1 MRIFKYLHP
10 DRIDVLESTRI
21 CFSSPQNL
29 NDPFELR
36 PPLRLYES
44 DELAWEAAAGLLPQ
58 ILEDTYAKFSED
70 AKLLVSREQLA
81 AAVQVQMLSRESGFA
96 SLIKKLMPEIA
107 SRFNSATEQR
117 IGILCLTESP
127 DDLLMW
133 AHYGCSHE
141 GFVLE
146 FDPEASFFHQR
157 RSEKDEFRS
166 LRPVIYSPT
175 RPTLTFAD
183 AKDVSP
189 LLTKSD
195 HWSYEQEWRMMVDLN
210 DASVVLDAGEKKFH
224 LFDFPA
230 SAIKSVIFGSRM
242 SQTKKHRILELIA
255 NRPQLGH
262 ITCFQAAVDDIL
274 FKLNI
279 IPFVSS

>member
-1 MRIFKYLHP
+1 MFKYLHP

-21 CFSSPQNL
+21 CFSSPLNL
-29 NDPFELR
+29 NDPFELK

-44 DELAWEAAAGLLPQ
+44 DELAWEAASGLLPQ
-58 ILEDTYAKFSED
+58 ILEDTYAQFPEAVKSM
-70 AKLLVSREQLA
+70 VSREQLA
-81 AAVQVQMLSRESGFA
+81 AAVQVQMLSNEFGFTD
-96 SLIKKLMPEIA
+96 LIKKLMPEIS

-157 RSEKDEFRS
+157 RSEEDEFRS

-183 AKDVSP
+183 AKDISP

-195 HWSYEQEWRMMVDLN
+195 HWSYEREWRMMVDLN
-210 DASVVLDAGEKKFH
+210 DASLVIDAGEKRFH

-230 SAIKSVIFGSRM
+230 STIKSVIFGSRM
-242 SQTKKHRILELIA
+242 SQTKKDEILKLIA

-262 ITCFQAAVDDIL
+262 ITCSQAVVDDIF

-279 IPFVSS
+279 IPVMTP